1 MKAGIVVKGCAWLA
15 GAVVMVCPPVPSL
28 LSLHQP
34 GQNGSDEDQSD
45 SDSESDSDRPINLDE
60 SEDTR

>member
-1 MKAGIVVKGCAWLA
+1 MTSRGVNRGAWLA

-34 GQNGSDEDQSD
+34 DQDGSEDDQ
-45 SDSESDSDRPINLDE
+45 SDSESDSDRPVNLDE